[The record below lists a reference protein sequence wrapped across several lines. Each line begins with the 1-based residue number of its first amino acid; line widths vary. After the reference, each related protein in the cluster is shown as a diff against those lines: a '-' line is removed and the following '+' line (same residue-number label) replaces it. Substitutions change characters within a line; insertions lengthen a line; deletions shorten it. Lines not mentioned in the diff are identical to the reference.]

1 MGFNRITGYVLKVA
15 QDWDVRLQRLPREM
29 AEALSRIRPG
39 GRRARRVA
47 PHPLLWTVRIFFI
60 SIFIPWSASGA
71 FIRVRSTCY
80 VRNENA

>member
-47 PHPLLWTVRIFFI
+47 PHPLLWTVRIFFNI
-60 SIFIPWSASGA
+60 YIYSLVNFWRFHQG
-71 FIRVRSTCY
+71 
-80 VRNENA
+80 